1 MDKITR
7 NKPLAQ
13 IAADHIVDYIMNGTV
28 KKGERLPSEGEL
40 MEMLGV
46 GRGTIREAIKIL
58 ASLRVVEIR
67 RGVGT
72 FVCENMG
79 VSEDPLGFQY
89 IEDKYKIVLDTLE
102 LRMLIEPS
110 LAAKAAKNATLQQI
124 SEIGRLCD
132 LVEEKIN
139 NKEDYLNE
147 DRMFHTKI
155 AESSDNLVI
164 SNLLPIIHGSIALL
178 METNK
183 KALTKETVITH
194 RRIYEAIKEHNEK
207 EAYDAMEEH
216 LRLNFKSISK

>member
-13 IAADHIVDYIMNGTV
+13 IAADHIVDYIMQGKV

-58 ASLRVVEIR
+58 VSSHVVEIR

-89 IEDKYKIVLDTLE
+89 IQDKHKIVLDTLE

-110 LAAKAAKNATLQQI
+110 LAAKAAKHATTKQI
-124 SEIGRLCD
+124 EEIRQLCD
-132 LVEEKIN
+132 QVEAKIN
-139 NKEDYLNE
+139 NQEDYLIE
-147 DRMFHTKI
+147 DRLFHTKI

-164 SNLLPIIHGSIALL
+164 ANLLPIIHGSIELL
-178 METNK
+178 METTK
-183 KALTKETVITH
+183 KALTKETIITH
-194 RRIYEAIKEHNEK
+194 RKIYEAIKAHDEK
-207 EAYDAMEEH
+207 AAYEAMGEH
-216 LRLNFKSISK
+216 LRLNLQSISK

>member
-58 ASLRVVEIR
+58 ASLHVVEIR

-79 VSEDPLGFQY
+79 VSEDPLGFQ
-89 IEDKYKIVLDTLE
+89 
-102 LRMLIEPS
+102 
-110 LAAKAAKNATLQQI
+110 
-124 SEIGRLCD
+124 
-132 LVEEKIN
+132 
-139 NKEDYLNE
+139 
-147 DRMFHTKI
+147 
-155 AESSDNLVI
+155 
-164 SNLLPIIHGSIALL
+164 
-178 METNK
+178 
-183 KALTKETVITH
+183 
-194 RRIYEAIKEHNEK
+194 
-207 EAYDAMEEH
+207 
-216 LRLNFKSISK
+216 

>member
-1 MDKITR
+1 MNKIAR
-7 NKPLAQ
+7 NKPLAE
-13 IAADHIVDYIMNGTV
+13 IAADHIVAYIMEGKV

-58 ASLRVVEIR
+58 ASRHVVEIR
-67 RGVGT
+67 RGIGT
-72 FVCENMG
+72 YVCENMG
-79 VSEDPLGFQY
+79 ISEDPLGFQY

-110 LAAKAAKNATLQQI
+110 LAAKAAKHATPQQVM
-124 SEIGRLCD
+124 EMERLCY

-139 NKEDYLNE
+139 NKEDYLAE
-147 DRMFHTKI
+147 DRLFHTKI

-183 KALTKETVITH
+183 KALTKETIITH
-194 RRIYEAIKEHNEK
+194 RKIYEAIKIHDEK
-207 EAYDAMEEH
+207 AAYEAMDEH
-216 LRLNFKSISK
+216 LKLNYKAIMK